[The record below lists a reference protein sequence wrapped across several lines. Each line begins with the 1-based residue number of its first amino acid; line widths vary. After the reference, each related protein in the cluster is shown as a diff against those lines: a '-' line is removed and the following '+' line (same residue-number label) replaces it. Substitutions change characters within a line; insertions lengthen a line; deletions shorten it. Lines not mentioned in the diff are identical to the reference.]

1 MINPTEE
8 AAGLLRS
15 VAGSCAAAQGG
26 AAVVDIGE
34 RICRAM
40 NDIVV
45 RSAVGGRCPRRD
57 EFLRELH
64 TAVMLT
70 SGFNLTDLYGCTRR
84 RRWCA
89 GSAAGCGR
97 QGRPWAR
104 AGCATARGLQI

>member
-1 MINPTEE
+1 MINPAEE

-57 EFLRELH
+57 VFLRELH

-70 SGFNLTDLYGCTRR
+70 SGFNLTDLYPSSPLV
-84 RRWCA
+84 RWLSRGLREA
-89 GSAAGCGR
+89 HTAMAAGHGTV
-97 QGRPWAR
+97 PI
-104 AGCATARGLQI
+104 LS